1 MKKEDIQ
8 HKVEEV
14 MQSLDSVQ
22 SAEANP
28 FLYSKVMN
36 RLQNKNVSNRKFL
49 RLSWELAFAMILF
62 TGLNIAAFFYFKQDD
77 TQNDDNGSITSLA
90 NEYTINSNNY
100 NYN

>member
-14 MQSLDSVQ
+14 MQSLDGAQ
-22 SAEANP
+22 RAEASP
-28 FLYSKVMN
+28 YLYSKVMN
-36 RLQNKNVSNRKFL
+36 RLQNKTASSRKFL

-77 TQNDDNGSITSLA
+77 SQNDDNGSITSLA

>member
-14 MQSLDSVQ
+14 MQSLDGAER
-22 SAEANP
+22 AEASP
-28 FLYSKVMN
+28 FIYSKVMN
-36 RLQNKNVSNRKFL
+36 RLQNRSVSARKFL

-62 TGLNIAAFFYFKQDD
+62 TGLNIAAFFYFNQDD
-77 TQNDDNGSITSLA
+77 NQNDDNGSITSLA

>member
-14 MQSLDSVQ
+14 MKSLDGAER
-22 SAEANP
+22 AEASP

-36 RLQNKNVSNRKFL
+36 RLQNKNVSTRKFL

-77 TQNDDNGSITSLA
+77 TQSDDNGSVTSMV

>member
-8 HKVEEV
+8 HKVQEV
-14 MQSLDSVQ
+14 MESLDGVQ
-22 SAEANP
+22 RAEANP
-28 FLYSKVMN
+28 FLYTKVMN
-36 RLQNKNVSNRKFL
+36 RLQNKSASTRKFL

>member
-14 MQSLDSVQ
+14 MQSLDGVQ

-36 RLQNKNVSNRKFL
+36 RLQNKNVSTRKFL